1 MKRVI
6 QIAAT
11 AILGCLFFM
20 QEGSAQTKKLYESKV
35 DMKLPSY
42 LHNCEGSYGAYETID
57 VKYTFKY
64 YYDKDDNR
72 INEGPIKITGNYK
85 DYFGVSESA
94 AVISANVSI
103 SGNYANDVLSGAM
116 SATYNEKVE
125 GRLWNDSYSLTLKTT
140 FKNDVMV
147 GSLTMDSSLNIEG
160 KKEKKWWHITLDSNG
175 KPKSIDCQ
183 VDGSKV
189 KASYND
195 KGEATGVLV
204 YDGETVKFTRGV
216 ATSFFKRKNGE
227 ECACGAEQK
236 ALLDKYLNGVYT
248 EDDLFKAGYI
258 LASYEYP
265 AIGFDEWALRCLNL
279 RESNLGNFG
288 SISMYIKQLE
298 QLDILTY
305 DDLVSYIDP
314 EKAEGPFDWSDMQ
327 YDSND
332 KQVRLNG
339 KWYYAFKSDVD
350 RFEHLVDSI
359 ARVESSEFAD
369 FLFASQCTSDIYK
382 TNKFKG
388 RGFTL
393 RYDGRNY
400 ENLVGLGKSSFKLDS
415 LVRNQEYKHERV
427 YDVHGVVTTD
437 RGQNDGLYKM
447 KVVLSITPN
456 HLELSNPRWW
466 VKVSKY
472 EDIPTQ
478 WDKYRELKVKVIK
491 QHEAIVSNS
500 TRYDLRSYAVYT
512 TLCQRYDLNAS
523 EDYKQSMKVLKTL
536 ELIQKK
542 FLEYSNSRERMS
554 VDNNKLIGKLAAYGD
569 ILQPYKKYF
578 ASLDYTWNPKEGM
591 DVLYTPKRAVE
602 LTSLFLS
609 RRKNIDAYDAKL
621 KSISAAAVT
630 LISIYDQWRQT
641 ADLTWT
647 PDIDCEKLNEVIDIQ
662 KACLEILSNP
672 NIAEIDKRIKRS
684 KLTDLTAVIQFVN
697 SGYESA
703 PAADN
708 STESKKP
715 KKEAVGKVVKEEKVK
730 KVKEVKV
737 KETKVREYRSKGLIH
752 TFQFDAQLPIS
763 NGTAKCNIFGG
774 EYMIGYR
781 FSDKLTL
788 SGGVGFSYT
797 TDYSEHLDYLKNV
810 AYAPRPNA
818 SYVDMG
824 GGEWLKVKE
833 VRTISDNTPRI
844 AVPIFV
850 NVKYFFT
857 KGVVQ
862 PFVSASAG
870 AYVLPSICP
879 KTEVGF
885 GCNFRIGNR
894 CNAYALLSLDTAVA
908 PRREFVANYPD
919 EDAVYHMDF
928 NPKPDFLTPAFKIG
942 FSF

>member
-6 QIAAT
+6 QIAASI
-11 AILGCLFFM
+11 ILSCLFFT
-20 QEGSAQTKKLYESKV
+20 QEGFAQTKKLSEYKT
-35 DMKLPSY
+35 DLTLPSY
-42 LHNCEGSYGAYETID
+42 LYQCKGSSRFFEEYD
-57 VKYTFKY
+57 VKLTYKY
-64 YYDKDDNR
+64 YYDDNYNK
-72 INEGPIKITGNYK
+72 IKEGPIKISGSVENSFGITSIHTICTANVNIIGNYSN
-85 DYFGVSESA
+85 GEL
-94 AVISANVSI
+94 N
-103 SGNYANDVLSGAM
+103 GAM
-116 SATYNEKVE
+116 SATYNEQAKGMLANE
-125 GRLWNDSYSLTLKTT
+125 SCSLTLKTT

-147 GSLTMDSSLNIEG
+147 GSLTMDSSINIEG
-160 KKEKKWWHITLDSNG
+160 KKEKQWWHITLDSNG

-183 VDGSKV
+183 AYGSKV

-248 EDDLFKAGYI
+248 EDDLFRAGYI
-258 LASYEYP
+258 LASYKYP

-314 EKAEGPFDWSDMQ
+314 EKAEGTFDWSDMQ

-339 KWYYAFKSDVD
+339 KWYYANKSDVD
-350 RFEHLVDSI
+350 RFEHVVDSI

-393 RYDGRNY
+393 SYDGRNY
-400 ENLVGLGKSSFKLDS
+400 ENLVGLGKSSFKLDT

-427 YDVHGVVTTD
+427 YDVHGVVTYD
-437 RGQNDGLYKM
+437 KGQNHGLYKM

-491 QHEAIVSNS
+491 QHEAIVSNQAQ
-500 TRYDLRSYAVYT
+500 YDQPSYTAYT
-512 TLCQRYDLNAS
+512 TFCQGYDLNAS
-523 EDYKQSMKVLKTL
+523 EDYEQSMTVLNNLDLVIKN
-536 ELIQKK
+536 
-542 FLEYSNSRERMS
+542 FLEYTKKRE
-554 VDNNKLIGKLAAYGD
+554 KLEIDHSKLLYKLAAYKGKD
-569 ILQPYKKYF
+569 ILPLYKKYF
-578 ASLDYTWNPKEGM
+578 DSLDYTWTPENGF
-591 DVLYTPKRAVE
+591 DVLKKP
-602 LTSLFLS
+602 
-609 RRKNIDAYDAKL
+609 RRTIDATSIFLAKRKTIDANDAKL
-621 KSISAAAVT
+621 KDLLT
-630 LISIYDQWRQT
+630 LAKTMQSIYEPWRQNV
-641 ADLTWT
+641 DLSWT
-647 PDIDCEKLNEVIDIQ
+647 PAVENEKLDAVLDKQAAYI
-662 KACLEILSNP
+662 EILSKP
-672 NIAEIDKRIKRS
+672 NIKDIDKRIKRS

-708 STESKKP
+708 SAEIENP
-715 KKEAVGKVVKEEKVK
+715 KKEAVVK
-730 KVKEVKV
+730 KVREEKAKEVKV
-737 KETKVREYRSKGLIH
+737 KETKVREYRNKGLIH

-763 NGTAKCNIFGG
+763 NGTAKCFIFGG

-797 TDYSEHLDYLKNV
+797 TDYSEHLDHLKYQYSIASN
-810 AYAPRPNA
+810 
-818 SYVDMG
+818 SYVNMG
-824 GGEWLKVKE
+824 GGEWLNVKD
-833 VRTISDNTPRI
+833 VRNVSGNTSSI
-844 AVPIFV
+844 AIPIFV

-857 KGVVQ
+857 KGAVQ

-870 AYVLPSICP
+870 AYVLPFIFP
-879 KTEVGF
+879 KTDVGV
-885 GCNFRIGNR
+885 GCNFRIGR
-894 CNAYALLSLDTAVA
+894 RFNAYALLSLDTAVA

-919 EDAVYHMDF
+919 EDDVYDMNF
-928 NPKPDFLTPAFKIG
+928 NDGADFLTPSIKVG